1 LTIELT
7 PAQGAESLRSCSE
20 LTYSPPLRVTPSRSR
35 AQQVTSPKDTLLT

>member
-20 LTYSPPLRVTPSRSR
+20 ITYSPPLSARTLCSRKSLR
-35 AQQVTSPKDTLLT
+35 IS

>member
-20 LTYSPPLRVTPSRSR
+20 LTY
-35 AQQVTSPKDTLLT
+35 VTSP